1 MTATEVGYAG
11 GDMPEPTYRQMRDH
25 TEVVRVTFDSDRIS
39 FERLLDEFWQHH
51 SGKQHGY
58 GGTQYQSLL
67 ITETTEQ
74 LQMAKRMIQRYRET
88 ENREIETVLTM
99 NKPFTSAEMYHQK
112 YMLRNRSR
120 SWQELLDQF
129 DSEEACIRST
139 FTARLNA
146 LACGELTK
154 QELRSMLNYSVD
166 FSGER
171 EIFTSFLGRM
181 KW

>member
-1 MTATEVGYAG
+1 
-11 GDMPEPTYRQMRDH
+11 MPDPTYRHMGDH

-39 FERLLDEFWQHH
+39 FERLLDEFWQLH

-58 GGTQYQSLL
+58 RGTQYQSLL
-67 ITETTEQ
+67 ITETAEQ
-74 LQMAKRMIQRYRET
+74 LQTAKEMIQRYRKT

-112 YMLRNRSR
+112 YMLRNRTR
-120 SWQELLDQF
+120 SWKELLGLF

-139 FTARLNA
+139 YAARLNA
-146 LACGELTK
+146 LASGELTK
-154 QELRSMLNYSVD
+154 QELQSILKHSVD
-166 FSGER
+166 FSGEE
-171 EIFTSFLGRM
+171 EIFTSFLDRM